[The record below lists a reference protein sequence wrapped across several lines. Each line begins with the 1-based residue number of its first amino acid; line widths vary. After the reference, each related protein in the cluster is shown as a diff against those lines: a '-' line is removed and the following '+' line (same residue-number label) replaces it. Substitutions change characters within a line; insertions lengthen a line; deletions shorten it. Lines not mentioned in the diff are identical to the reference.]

1 MPLGSLRPPMQ
12 LAQRAF
18 QICDHSREIMV
29 HSRTGPTNQ
38 NIVPTRATMLRHH
51 LPRHCTQAALGA
63 IARDSIADFLG
74 TGVANANKRGLV
86 AVPGLQQKRRAW
98 RPFRFR
104 SAQKI
109 GTLLQSFD
117 SHA

>member
-1 MPLGSLRPPMQ
+1 MQ

-18 QICDHSREIMV
+18 QICNHGREIMV
-29 HSRTGPTNQ
+29 HSRTRPTDQ
-38 NIVPTRATMLRHH
+38 NIIPTRATMLRNH
-51 LPRHCTQAALGA
+51 LPRHGAQAALCTV
-63 IARDSIADFLG
+63 ARDSIADFLG

-98 RPFRFR
+98 GAFRFR
-104 SAQKI
+104 GAQEI
-109 GTLLQSFD
+109 RTLFQSFD